1 MPFFNTTLSQEN
13 DDSIKQTL
21 QMATQLHFSFVS
33 CNNASTEHLSILHFC
48 YDMATMLRTN
58 AMKENNSDATAKSMT
73 QIRFWTDQLKRAH
86 MVRFGEL
93 GEELENVREVSSR
106 FLCFS
111 NLFAHPNKLTCELS
125 LFS

>member
-1 MPFFNTTLSQEN
+1 MHFFNATLSQEN

-48 YDMATMLRTN
+48 YDLATMLRTN
-58 AMKENNSDATAKSMT
+58 AMKENDSDATSRSMT
-73 QIRFWTDQLKRAH
+73 QIRFWTEQLKRAH

-106 FLCFS
+106 FL
-111 NLFAHPNKLTCELS
+111 LLL
-125 LFS
+125 